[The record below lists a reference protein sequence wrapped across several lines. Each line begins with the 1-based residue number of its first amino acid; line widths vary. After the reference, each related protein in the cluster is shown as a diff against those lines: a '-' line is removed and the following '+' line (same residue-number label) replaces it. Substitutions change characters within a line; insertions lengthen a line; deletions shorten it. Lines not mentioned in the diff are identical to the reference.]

1 MKFADRGYCRI
12 PVISLKEWL
21 RGNEDSF
28 LSVRDDQL
36 SSNGSGA
43 LNGGKKTGFFRS
55 GFVIALQ
62 VILDIASFFL
72 AHLFTLLN
80 RLGLRYDADLF
91 PAYLRT
97 ICIQV
102 AVYFLF
108 FILFSLYRTLWKTAG
123 IDELARVGTASVL
136 AAVFG
141 YLLSEAIQN
150 YSGLPSL
157 GGTASFFG
165 CVLVI
170 MLTGFS
176 RVAYRFWRRIQGGMM
191 GSEQWLRAMIVGA
204 GEMGSAAIRQMSEQP
219 VLRMRAIVAVDDDK
233 NKHRR
238 LVRGVPIRGSR
249 KDIPTL
255 AEKYKI
261 DVIVLC
267 LPRVDEKDRREII
280 RLCSET
286 TCAIKTMPS
295 LQELM
300 DRKEPDSM
308 RNIDVA
314 DLLSRPEREYDETG
328 IREYVLGRTVLVTG
342 GGGSIG
348 SELCRQI
355 VRFDPAVLVIFDVY
369 ENGAYDLSQELR
381 RKYPNVENV
390 VEIGTIRDTK
400 RLDELFGQYR
410 PDVVFHA
417 AAHKHVPLMENNP
430 AEAVKNNVFGTLNT
444 ARAAMD
450 HGAKRFILISTDK
463 AVNPTSVMGASKR
476 MAENVIQYM
485 NSFGK
490 TRFAAVRFGNVLGSN
505 GSVIPLFQKQIES
518 GGPVTVTDKEIT
530 RFFMTIPEAA
540 KLVLQAGAFAKGGE
554 IFILDMGDPVRVD
567 DVARTLIR
575 LSGFRPDIDI
585 KIEYSG
591 LRPGEKLYEELF
603 LDEEKP
609 DESGFPGIYVGK
621 VQSPPPETTRKNLDW
636 LREQVESGEDVR
648 TCFTA
653 LIKTYHPEKKSEE
666 IGIEG

>member
-1 MKFADRGYCRI
+1 MKTIEDRG
-12 PVISLKEWL
+12 PNKV
-21 RGNEDSF
+21 
-28 LSVRDDQL
+28 
-36 SSNGSGA
+36 SGTDIIIRKSG
-43 LNGGKKTGFFRS
+43 LFRS
-55 GFVIALQ
+55 GMVVVLQ
-62 VILDIASFFL
+62 VLVDCASFFL
-72 AHLFTLLN
+72 AYLCSLL
-80 RLGLRYDADLF
+80 LRSGGDVRPELWDAYIRAIFL
-91 PAYLRT
+91 
-97 ICIQV
+97 QV

-123 IDELARVGTASVL
+123 IDELIRVGFASTL
-136 AAVFG
+136 AAGTG
-141 YLLSEAIQN
+141 YLISLFT
-150 YSGLPSL
+150 GWLLPVSVYFA
-157 GGTASFFG
+157 GAA
-165 CVLVI
+165 LVI
-170 MLTGFS
+170 MFAGFS
-176 RVAYRFWRRIQGGMM
+176 RIAYRLLRRIQGGMM
-191 GSEQWLRAMIVGA
+191 GSDQWLRALIVGA
-204 GEMGSAAIRQMSEQP
+204 GEMGSAAIRQMNEQAAM
-219 VLRMRAIVAVDDDK
+219 RMRAIVAVDDDK
-233 NKHRR
+233 SKVRR
-238 LVRGVPIRGSR
+238 MVRGVPVEGTRM
-249 KDIPTL
+249 DIPRL
-255 AEKYKI
+255 AEKHRI

-280 RLCSET
+280 ELCSRT

-295 LQELM
+295 MQELM
-300 DRKEPDSM
+300 DRQLPGSM
-308 RNIDVA
+308 RDIDVG

-328 IREYVLGRTVLVTG
+328 IREYLLGRTVLVTG

-355 VRFDPAVLVIFDVY
+355 ARFEPARLVIFDVY
-369 ENGAYDLSQELR
+369 ENCAYELAQEMKR
-381 RKYPNVENV
+381 QFPKIRIA

-400 RLDELFGQYR
+400 RLDELFGKYK
-410 PDVVFHA
+410 PEVVFHA

-444 ARAAMD
+444 AQAAVN
-450 HGAKRFILISTDK
+450 HGVRRFILISTDK

-476 MAENVIQYM
+476 MAEYVIQYM

-505 GSVIPLFQKQIES
+505 GSVIPLFRKQIEE
-518 GGPVTVTDKEIT
+518 GGPVTVTDKDIT

-554 IFILDMGDPVRVD
+554 IFILDMGEPVRVD

-585 KIEYSG
+585 KVVYSG

-621 VQSPPPETTRKNLDW
+621 VQSPPPEVTKRNLDW
-636 LREQVESGEDVR
+636 LYEQIESGEDAR

-653 LIKTYHPEKKSEE
+653 LIETYHPEKGNEDPS
-666 IGIEG
+666 